1 MAEIIDLMGQDPRRA
16 EEKTAPLEKCRE
28 LSCFA
33 NENGFCRALGDTDFG
48 MRRCP
53 FYKTKED
60 ALTDQLDALQ
70 RLVDKGR
77 FDLIEKYRGT
87 LETLGIL
94 ESGDSFF
101 YEHGA
106 DIDYLRRLRE
116 LEMQLKEEKKEPQD
130 VDADSIDGLAGLF
143 EDEWDDEDDCEG
155 SCEEDCGNGCED
167 PGGDSC
173 RNAGL
178 NEEGGPDGRL

>member
-1 MAEIIDLMGQDPRRA
+1 MAEIIDFMEQAQTGT
-16 EEKTAPLEKCRE
+16 EEETALLEKCRE
-28 LSCFA
+28 LTCFA
-33 NENGFCRALGDTDFG
+33 NENGFCSALGDTDFG

-70 RLVDKGR
+70 RLIDKGR

-116 LEMQLKEEKKEPQD
+116 LEMQLKEETKDTRNCGE
-130 VDADSIDGLAGLF
+130 DSTDTTEGLADLLA
-143 EDEWDDEDDCEG
+143 DEWD
-155 SCEEDCGNGCED
+155 EEDGCED
-167 PGGDSC
+167 DREGHNEDGCES
-173 RNAGL
+173 GSKE
-178 NEEGGPDGRL
+178 NEEGDPDGHL